1 MLALDPLLPMA
12 FLAVGAWLASLAKN
26 EVSIADSLWPLF
38 ILLAA
43 TTYAIAAPQT
53 GPRTVVVVTLV
64 AIWALRLAAH
74 ITWRSWGEPED
85 HRYKAMRA
93 RNEPLLPL
101 EKPGAGVWLAGH
113 AGLGGFLVRACRH
126 HQSAAVALDRH
137 PRRLHNCFRRHV

>member
-26 EVSIADSLWPLF
+26 DVSIADSLWPLF

-43 TTYAIAAPQT
+43 TTYAIAAPQA

-64 AIWALRLAAH
+64 ASWALRLAAH

-85 HRYKAMRA
+85 RRYKAMRA
-93 RNEPLLPL
+93 RNEP
-101 EKPGAGVWLAGH
+101 
-113 AGLGGFLVRACRH
+113 
-126 HQSAAVALDRH
+126 
-137 PRRLHNCFRRHV
+137 